1 MKQQVGNSY
10 SLNTRHP
17 AFGFLEIAQD
27 EQVAEICARW
37 PLLGALFGPRGDA
50 TPDILVPAASVSQ

>member
-1 MKQQVGNSY
+1 MKQQVGSPY

-17 AFGFLEIAQD
+17 AFGFLEIVQD
-27 EQVAEICARW
+27 EQVTEICARW

-50 TPDILVPAASVSQ
+50 TPDIFVSAARASK